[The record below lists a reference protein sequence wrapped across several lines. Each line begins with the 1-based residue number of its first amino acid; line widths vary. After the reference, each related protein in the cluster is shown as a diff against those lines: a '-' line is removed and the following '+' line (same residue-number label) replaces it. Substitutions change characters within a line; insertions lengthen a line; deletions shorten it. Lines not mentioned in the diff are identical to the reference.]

1 MEPEMPENPLKTG
14 MLRQKTAISTHGRVA
29 HTAVRPVAGTAKPLK
44 AERDARPPGTRC
56 YTGRPLNGLNANP
69 VDPS

>member
-29 HTAVRPVAGTAKPLK
+29 LQRP
-44 AERDARPPGTRC
+44 
-56 YTGRPLNGLNANP
+56 GLLPEQQNR
-69 VDPS
+69 